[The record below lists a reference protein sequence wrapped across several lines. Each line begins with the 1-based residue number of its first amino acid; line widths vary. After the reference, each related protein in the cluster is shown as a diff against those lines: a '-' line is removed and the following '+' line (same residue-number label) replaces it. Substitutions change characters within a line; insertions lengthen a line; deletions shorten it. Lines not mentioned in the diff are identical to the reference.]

1 MWKGVPLKTYWY
13 VATLIVQCSVEGIV
27 TGPWMCDEQI
37 RVLRA
42 ADDDAAYEKAMQLG
56 IAEEHTYPNAEGK
69 SVSWTFV
76 GVSDLEMLSTDTIKD
91 GIEIK
96 SRLFHSDDPSR
107 LVQSKD
113 ELTT

>member
-1 MWKGVPLKTYWY
+1 
-13 VATLIVQCSVEGIV
+13 
-27 TGPWMCDEQI
+27 
-37 RVLRA
+37 LRA

-56 IAEEHTYPNAEGK
+56 IAEEHAYPNAEGK
-69 SVSWTFV
+69 IVSWKLV
-76 GVSDLEMLSTDTIKD
+76 GVSDLELLSTDTFED
-91 GIEIK
+91 GTEIK